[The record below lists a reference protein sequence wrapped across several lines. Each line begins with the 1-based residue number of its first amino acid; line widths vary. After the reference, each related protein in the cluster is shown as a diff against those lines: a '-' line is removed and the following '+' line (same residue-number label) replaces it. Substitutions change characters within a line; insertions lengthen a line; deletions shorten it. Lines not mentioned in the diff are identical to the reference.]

1 MSRGVLC
8 LSLSN
13 LARARA
19 HARPPVWGMACL
31 PSAGQWRYNS
41 GPPEGCWCCSCARLM
56 ENWDLGFI
64 TNLVRNHWNL
74 PCETWL
80 RCICLGLCLDLD
92 VTGAVKAAFSKHYF
106 WLCRFI
112 LEILTP
118 KQQPRKRASACEN
131 TLWCFGLHKHIKGW
145 KTVPRARSDALNV
158 LVHSVHLICW
168 AYWCSRWNILH
179 REILKRSVF
188 FRVFWGA
195 FLNSE
200 VLYQYPAAVDVLICT
215 PLFFTISINPFSI
228 PQLKN

>member
-1 MSRGVLC
+1 MLYFYYMC
-8 LSLSN
+8 KYAAANNNSN
-13 LARARA
+13 NNNNSKHNNVAQLFLNVTPSCPAVFFVWVSPTWRARA
-19 HARPPVWGMACL
+19 HARPAVWGMACL

-41 GPPEGCWCCSCARLM
+41 GSPEGCWCCSCARLIM

-80 RCICLGLCLDLD
+80 RCICLGLCLDL
-92 VTGAVKAAFSKHYF
+92 TRAVKAAFSKHYF
-106 WLCRFI
+106 WCFI

-118 KQQPRKRASACEN
+118 KQQQPRKRASACEN

-168 AYWCSRWNILH
+168 AYWCSRWNILQ
-179 REILKRSVF
+179 RT
-188 FRVFWGA
+188 
-195 FLNSE
+195 
-200 VLYQYPAAVDVLICT
+200 Y
-215 PLFFTISINPFSI
+215 
-228 PQLKN
+228 